1 MKPWYRR
8 RAIWRLVV
16 GPFLTVATAGA
27 LLLLARSGIQV
38 PGPGAFMLG
47 AIFVSSYI
55 GGAAAGY
62 LSALVGI
69 GCASVLLSEPG
80 LLFIPAPEFRL
91 LALGG
96 CGLALPLLGRM
107 STSRPFISVRSE
119 IFQRE
124 KIGLTTF
131 APTMISRMPK

>member
-8 RAIWRLVV
+8 RAIWRLVA
-16 GPFLTVATAGA
+16 GPLLTVATAGG

-55 GGAAAGY
+55 GGAAPGF
-62 LSALVGI
+62 LSALIGI
-69 GCASVLLSEPG
+69 GCGSVLLSEPG

-91 LALGG
+91 LMLGG
-96 CGLALPLLGRM
+96 CGLALPLLVSQLR
-107 STSRPFISVRSE
+107 SRSVRHLESE
-119 IFQRE
+119 RAMRE
-124 KIGLTTF
+124 
-131 APTMISRMPK
+131 R